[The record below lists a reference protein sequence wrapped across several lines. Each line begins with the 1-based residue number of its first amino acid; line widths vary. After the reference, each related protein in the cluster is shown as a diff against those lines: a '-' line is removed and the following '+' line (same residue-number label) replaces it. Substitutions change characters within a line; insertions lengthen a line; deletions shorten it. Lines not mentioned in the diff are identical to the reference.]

1 MSKLAQTW
9 HNLSIVANK
18 WLQSLGC
25 TFWISKIFHPPRSPH
40 LAHQSGHSLRWCPHP
55 PPGQKAGGFE
65 CGSCGHLGWHTVI
78 SLYGFAPC
86 VCPKVYPIVEFFH
99 FIARIGAEGE
109 TSWQY
114 AHFGCKE
121 KSKIQL
127 YLLQLQWLH
136 QHLQKKWAKK
146 IQPTPI
152 PSTSPNLIAVSL
164 HRVVLRDLG
173 TDTPHPRHGGLWLI
187 FQTGCIYNQVISSAI
202 SMPCKSI
209 TLISVLCQFS
219 FDWQLRS

>member
-1 MSKLAQTW
+1 MDLHSVCVQKSTQ
-9 HNLSIVANK
+9 LSSCSTLSQESVQRVKRHDNMH
-18 WLQSLGC
+18 
-25 TFWISKIFHPPRSPH
+25 IS
-40 LAHQSGHSLRWCPHP
+40 A
-55 PPGQKAGGFE
+55 
-65 CGSCGHLGWHTVI
+65 V
-78 SLYGFAPC
+78 
-86 VCPKVYPIVEFFH
+86 
-99 FIARIGAEGE
+99 
-109 TSWQY
+109 
-114 AHFGCKE
+114 GCKE